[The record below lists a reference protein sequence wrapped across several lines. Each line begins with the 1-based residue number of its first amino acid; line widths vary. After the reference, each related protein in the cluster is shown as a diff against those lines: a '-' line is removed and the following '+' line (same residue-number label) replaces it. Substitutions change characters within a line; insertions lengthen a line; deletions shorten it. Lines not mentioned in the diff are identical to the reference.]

1 MTSSDG
7 RGFTLIEVMVSLAIL
22 ALALTVLGE
31 AQQAAMGQ
39 VMRAKMM
46 TVATLLAREKMVDLE
61 DDLFKDGF
69 SDFEEE
75 ETGDFDDEKFPR
87 YSWTLKIEKV
97 EMPQSIDGKA
107 LGDAEADGTGGGGG
121 MGEKGPAST
130 GMGMLG
136 GQMLGK
142 QFEMFRNVIE
152 AAIRR
157 VSLKVAWKEGRRERA
172 ITVVGY
178 FTDPR
183 KIDAAAG
190 FSSAPKTPAP
200 KTPSP
205 RTPSPRTPR
214 TR

>member
-1 MTSSDG
+1 MTSSDE

-22 ALALTVLGE
+22 ALALTVIGE
-31 AQQAAMGQ
+31 AQQAAMRQ

-46 TVATLLAREKMVDLE
+46 TVATLLAREKMVDVE

-107 LGDAEADGTGGGGG
+107 LGDAAADGAEGSGG

-157 VSLKVAWKEGRRERA
+157 VSLKVAWKEGRRDRA

-190 FSSAPKTPAP
+190 FSSGPKTPAPKTPAP
-200 KTPSP
+200 KTPA
-205 RTPSPRTPR
+205 PRTPR